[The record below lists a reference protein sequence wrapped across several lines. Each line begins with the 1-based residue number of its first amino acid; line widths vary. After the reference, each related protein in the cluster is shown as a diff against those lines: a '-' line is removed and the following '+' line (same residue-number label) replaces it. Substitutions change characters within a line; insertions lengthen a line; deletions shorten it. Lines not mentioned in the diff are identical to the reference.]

1 MSEKA
6 LKGLLA
12 TLVVVVVVWLA
23 VTLLSGRG
31 GSPGASGRMAAF
43 FEGLSPDAV
52 TAVTIEGP
60 DTHIELRRAGA
71 AWTVNGYAADSSA
84 VARFWT
90 SVDSARL
97 GDLVARNPAN
107 HARMGVSADSTHKV
121 TFELAD
127 GGTRVLLV
135 GKSGPR
141 YPTVYVRLPDDDSV
155 YLLNSE
161 LRASVS
167 KVLPDWRDKR
177 IVAVDT
183 AGVARV
189 SVWLSGGGGYQ
200 VVRRDSTWSVAGDGD
215 ADASTVRSML
225 GELRDLRGTGF
236 VEVTDTLGPAGR
248 RVVALNEAGDTLARV
263 ELGRGKGDVWVRTR
277 GKDTVFRLP
286 GWRVDRLVPERKKVV
301 GGG

>member
-1 MSEKA
+1 VSEKA
-6 LKGLLA
+6 LKALLV
-12 TLVVVVVVWLA
+12 TLGVVVVLWLA
-23 VTLLSGRG
+23 VTLLPGRG
-31 GSPGASGRMAAF
+31 GSAGAPGKMAAF
-43 FEGLSPDAV
+43 FEGISPDAV

-60 DTHIELRRAGA
+60 GTHIELRREATG
-71 AWTVNGYAADSSA
+71 WSVNGYAADSSA

-90 SVDSARL
+90 SVDSADL

-107 HARMGVSADSTHKV
+107 HARMGVAADSTHKV
-121 TFELAD
+121 TFTLA
-127 GGTRVLLV
+127 GGDTRVLLV

-141 YPTVYVRLPDDDSV
+141 YPTVYVRLPDDDNV
-155 YLLNSE
+155 YLLDSD
-161 LRASVS
+161 LRASVA

-183 AGVARV
+183 ARV
-189 SVWLSGGGGYQ
+189 RRLSIWLPGGGYE
-200 VVRRDSTWSVAGDGD
+200 VVRSDSVWNVAGGGE

-248 RVVALNEAGDTLARV
+248 RIVALNEAGDTLARL
-263 ELGRGKGDVWVRTR
+263 ELGKGKGDVWVRTR

-286 GWRVDRLVPERKKVV
+286 GWRVERLVPEKKKVA
-301 GGG
+301 GGS